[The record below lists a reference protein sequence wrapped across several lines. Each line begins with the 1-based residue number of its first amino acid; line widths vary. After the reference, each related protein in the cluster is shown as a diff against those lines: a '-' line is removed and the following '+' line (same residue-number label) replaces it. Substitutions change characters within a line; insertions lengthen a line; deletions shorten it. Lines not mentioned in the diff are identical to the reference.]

1 MPTVY
6 VTVPPEDAPE
16 LAERL
21 VEERLAACVNRF
33 PCRST
38 YRWDG
43 EVHTE
48 DEEILLVKTTEG
60 GYEEAKRRIAE
71 LHPHDVPAIER
82 FDDSGVSAE
91 FADWLDECVGP
102 AE

>member
-1 MPTVY
+1 MPTVF
-6 VTVPPEDAPE
+6 VTAPPEDAAS

-21 VEERLAACVNRF
+21 VEERFAACVNRF

-43 EVHTE
+43 EVHDE
-48 DEEILLVKTTEG
+48 DEEILLIKTTES
-60 GYEEAKRRIAE
+60 GYEAVKERIEE
-71 LHPHDVPAIER
+71 LHPYDVPAIER
-82 FDDSGVSAE
+82 FDDSGVSE
-91 FADWLDECVGP
+91 SFADWLDTCVGP

>member
-1 MPTVY
+1 MPTVF
-6 VTVPPEDAPE
+6 VTAPPDAAAD

-43 EVHTE
+43 EVHDE

-60 GYEEAKRRIAE
+60 GCEAAKERIEE

-82 FDDSGVSAE
+82 FDGSGVSAE
-91 FADWLDECVGP
+91 FADWLHEAVGP
-102 AE
+102 TE